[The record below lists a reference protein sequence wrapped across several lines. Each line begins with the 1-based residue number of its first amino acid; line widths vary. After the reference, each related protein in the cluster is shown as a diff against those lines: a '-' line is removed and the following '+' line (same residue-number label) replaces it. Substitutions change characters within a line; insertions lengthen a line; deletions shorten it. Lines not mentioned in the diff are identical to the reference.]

1 MTEEAAKLGLQLNHS
16 KSEIISSDARALAA
30 MTEVVPDLCPVT
42 PENAHLLGSPIGGE
56 EGIDGSI
63 GEKIT
68 ALETMG
74 NRLCH
79 LRAHDAYCLLCHS
92 FALPKLLYIL
102 RTSPCSKSPKLR
114 RFDLLLRSLLG
125 EIANIN
131 IADNDI
137 AWAQASLP
145 VGSGGLGVRSATQLA
160 PSAFLASAAGCA
172 SITQELLPPRL
183 RDTAYHARDDTL
195 QVWREGLDVP
205 PPLAADASRQKAWD
219 APRVA
224 ASFKALQEATQDTPA
239 QARLL
244 AASRKESGAWL
255 QTLPVS
261 SLGLCM
267 EDDVFR
273 VATGLR
279 LGVPICQPHKCQL
292 CGSPVDRQ
300 GTHGLHCRKSLGR
313 HPRHSAINDLI
324 KRSLGSA
331 KIPAHLEPAGICRSD
346 GKRPDGA
353 TVLPW
358 RSGRILVWDATCP
371 DTFAPSHRDLATRGA
386 GAVADQA
393 EERKKAKYSE
403 LATTHH
409 FVPLAVE
416 TTGVFGSEA
425 QMFFRELGRR
435 IRDESG
441 EPLAYQYLLQRIS
454 VAVQQGNAAAVLGT
468 SSPTEFDFIYTQ

>member
-1 MTEEAAKLGLQLNHS
+1 MIK
-16 KSEIISSDARALAA
+16 
-30 MTEVVPDLCPVT
+30 VVPDLCPVI

-79 LRAHDAYCLLCHS
+79 LRAHDTYCLLRHS

-102 RTSPCSKSPKLR
+102 RTSPCSKSPELR
-114 RFDLLLRSLLG
+114 RFDLLLRSPLG
-125 EIANIN
+125 MIANIN

-145 VGSGGLGVRSATQLA
+145 VGSGGLGVRYATQLA
-160 PSAFLASAAGCA
+160 SSAFLASAAGCA

-183 RDTAYHARDDTL
+183 RDTAYYARDDTL
-195 QVWREGLDVP
+195 QVWREGLDVS

-224 ASFKALQEATQDTPA
+224 ASFKALQEATQDTPT

-244 AASRKESGAWL
+244 AASRKESGVWL

-261 SLGLCM
+261 SLGLRM
-267 EDDVFR
+267 EDNVFC

-279 LGVPICQPHKCQL
+279 LG
-292 CGSPVDRQ
+292 GSPVDHQ
-300 GTHGLHCRKSLGR
+300 GNHGLHWRKSLGR

-353 TVLPW
+353 TVLP
-358 RSGRILVWDATCP
+358 
-371 DTFAPSHRDLATRGA
+371 
-386 GAVADQA
+386 
-393 EERKKAKYSE
+393 
-403 LATTHH
+403 
-409 FVPLAVE
+409 
-416 TTGVFGSEA
+416 
-425 QMFFRELGRR
+425 
-435 IRDESG
+435 
-441 EPLAYQYLLQRIS
+441 
-454 VAVQQGNAAAVLGT
+454 
-468 SSPTEFDFIYTQ
+468 